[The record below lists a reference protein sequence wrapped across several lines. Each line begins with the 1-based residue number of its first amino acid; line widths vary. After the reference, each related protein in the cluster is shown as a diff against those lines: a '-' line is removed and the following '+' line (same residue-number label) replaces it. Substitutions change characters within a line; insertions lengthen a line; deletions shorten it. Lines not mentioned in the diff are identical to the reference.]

1 MYTTLFPICL
11 YSEETLTH
19 LFLLFPLAEEVWNNS
34 DLAIHFV
41 DDPLFEFK
49 KWLRDK
55 IIYFRKEDG
64 YNDTRLIH
72 FLDILR
78 AIWTTR
84 NAHVFRHC
92 RATLDVFKENLDQGM
107 HSQATFSFQVVQPQ
121 LDNPKHSLSSRV
133 PCCKIR
139 EEVRILAQRSLSR
152 PMAHGTI
159 TQVGGATWV
168 AMDAYGIRDKLGI
181 SFHVSSALATK
192 AKACLQALTWA

>member
-121 LDNPKHSLSSRV
+121 LDNPSIHYPLGF
-133 PCCKIR
+133 
-139 EEVRILAQRSLSR
+139 L
-152 PMAHGTI
+152 
-159 TQVGGATWV
+159 V
-168 AMDAYGIRDKLGI
+168 AKLGRR
-181 SFHVSSALATK
+181 SAFWPRGHYPDRWLMG
-192 AKACLQALTWA
+192 Q